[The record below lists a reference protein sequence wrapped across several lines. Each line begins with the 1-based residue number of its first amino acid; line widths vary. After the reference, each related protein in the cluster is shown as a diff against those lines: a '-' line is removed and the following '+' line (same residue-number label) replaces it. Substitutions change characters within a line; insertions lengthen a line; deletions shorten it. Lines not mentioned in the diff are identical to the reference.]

1 MNSIKAKIFLGGILA
16 GLVALILAA
25 VGVYSTSQGT
35 EALATVYEKQVVPS
49 AALKDIDRHLKD
61 MRYRMSAMLVGT
73 LPGASSVTHID
84 TVKGE
89 VPKQWAIYKE
99 SIKDSAIDAEISEQ
113 IAIID
118 QQIVQLPQF
127 IDKLAKAFPLEDK
140 KTVGDMLD
148 NEWPVF
154 HSKMLKPL
162 AKLVT
167 FSEGAVK
174 LTYETSLA
182 SGRRLIV
189 VILGVCG
196 AGVLIL
202 LVGVGLLSK
211 NINCGV
217 QGLKETLAKVAEGD
231 LTASVPF
238 RRSDEFGDM
247 GRSLD
252 DTTTHLKSIV
262 AGVKGAADQAAG
274 AAASLSQQLEQV
286 IARSATRDGRVMQV
300 AAAMEEIS
308 VANSEVAS
316 AAGDAGAAVE
326 RNEKYARDGD
336 ANMDKNRAAMDKV
349 VATANHSVEIVSNL
363 SESIQKIGQITTVIR
378 EIADQ
383 TNLLALNAAIEAA
396 RAGEQGRGFAVV
408 ADEVRKLAER
418 TSSSTSEI
426 SGVVKSIR
434 EETEAAVASMGE
446 VTQDLKVSSR
456 LNEETDSALKQIVTA
471 ANQVTGLVGSIA
483 ASTREQ
489 TSATEEVA
497 RNMEEIS
504 GLTEEDS
511 ASIRQAGKAADDV
524 SHIASG
530 LQQLVGKL
538 RV

>member
-16 GLVALILAA
+16 VLVSLILAV
-25 VGVYSTSQGT
+25 VGVYSTNQGT
-35 EALATVYEKQVVPS
+35 EALATVYEKQVLS
-49 AALKDIDRHLKD
+49 SSALKEVDRHLKET
-61 MRYRMSAMLVGT
+61 RYRMAAMSLGVV
-73 LPGASSVTHID
+73 PGASSNSLLSEAKVEI
-84 TVKGE
+84 
-89 VPKQWAIYKE
+89 PKQWAIYKE
-99 SIKDSAIDAEISEQ
+99 KTRDGVKDAEVAEQ
-113 IAIID
+113 IAIFEN
-118 QQIVQLPQF
+118 QLELLPPF
-127 IDKLAKAFPLEDK
+127 MEKLAKAYAVDDASTISGLLSND
-140 KTVGDMLD
+140 
-148 NEWPVF
+148 WPVF
-154 HSKMLKPL
+154 HSKMLKPI

-167 FSEGAVK
+167 SSEVAVK
-174 LTYETSLA
+174 ETYEQSRA
-182 SGRRLIV
+182 DGKRLIYV
-189 VILGVCG
+189 VLGVFVAG
-196 AGVLIL
+196 ALVL
-202 LVGVGLLSK
+202 LVGIVLLAK

-217 QGLKETLAKVAEGD
+217 QGLKETLAKVSEGD

-238 RRSDEFGDM
+238 KRGDEFADM
-247 GRSLD
+247 GLSLD
-252 DTTTHLKSIV
+252 NTTTHLRQIV
-262 AGVKGAADQAAG
+262 EGVKSAADKAAG
-274 AAASLSQQLEQV
+274 SAASLSQQLEQV
-286 IARSATRDGRVMQV
+286 ITRSATRDGRVMQV
-300 AAAMEEIS
+300 AAAMQEIS

-316 AAGDAGAAVE
+316 AAGDAGEAVE

-336 ANMDKNRAAMDKV
+336 ANMDKNRAAMHKV
-349 VATANHSVEIVSNL
+349 VATANHTVDIVSNL
-363 SESIQKIGQITTVIR
+363 NESIQKIGQITTVIR

-446 VTQDLKVSSR
+446 VKQDLQESSR
-456 LNEETDSALKQIVTA
+456 LNELTDVALKQIVTA

-483 ASTREQ
+483 ASTKEQ
-489 TSATEEVA
+489 TSATEDVA

-524 SHIASG
+524 SHIAG
-530 LQQLVGKL
+530 ELQHLVSRL